1 MYRPSKDDIVRPKG
15 GLGGLGH
22 VDRKNPTPRPAP
34 RELINGVGNKPP
46 INLSNSPYA
55 HENNSPPNFQTPIMN
70 RAPAPPVPQL
80 GETQP
85 NFTPSRKMGNTNRAF
100 PWKRAL
106 FISVLG
112 AISYGGYAY
121 TRNRSLED
129 FEADMA
135 EDDD

>member
-15 GLGGLGH
+15 GLGGLSH

-55 HENNSPPNFQTPIMN
+55 QENNSPPNFQTPMMN

-80 GETQP
+80 GET
-85 NFTPSRKMGNTNRAF
+85 GNLAANDTSNTRAF

-121 TRNRSLED
+121 TRNRSLEE
-129 FEADMA
+129 FEADEA
-135 EDDD
+135 EDDY

>member
-1 MYRPSKDDIVRPKG
+1 MYRPSKDEIVRPKG

-55 HENNSPPNFQTPIMN
+55 QENNSPPNFQTPTLN
-70 RAPAPPVPQL
+70 RAPASPVPQL
-80 GETQP
+80 GETVNVAP
-85 NFTPSRKMGNTNRAF
+85 VGSMGNTRAF

-121 TRNRSLED
+121 TRNRSLEE
-129 FEADMA
+129 FEADEA
-135 EDDD
+135 EDDY

>member
-15 GLGGLGH
+15 GLGGLSH

-46 INLSNSPYA
+46 ISISNSPYA
-55 HENNSPPNFQTPIMN
+55 TTNNSPPNFQTPIMN
-70 RAPAPPVPQL
+70 RPPAPPVPQL
-80 GETQP
+80 GETGDFAP
-85 NFTPSRKMGNTNRAF
+85 VAKNMGNTGRF

-106 FISVLG
+106 FISTLG
-112 AISYGGYAY
+112 AIAFGGYTY
-121 TRNRSLED
+121 TRNRSLEE

>member
-1 MYRPSKDDIVRPKG
+1 MYKPSKDDIVRPTG

-34 RELINGVGNKPP
+34 RELINGVGNTPP

-55 HENNSPPNFQTPIMN
+55 QENNSPPNFQTPIMN

-80 GETQP
+80 GDTGNLNP
-85 NFTPSRKMGNTNRAF
+85 VSKPMGNTRAF

-121 TRNRSLED
+121 TRNRSLEE
-129 FEADMA
+129 FEADEA
-135 EDDD
+135 GDDD

>member
-46 INLSNSPYA
+46 LNLSNSPYA
-55 HENNSPPNFQTPIMN
+55 NENNSPLNFQTPMMN
-70 RAPAPPVPQL
+70 RVPAPPVPQL
-80 GETQP
+80 GETYQP
-85 NFTPSRKMGNTNRAF
+85 MKEGPSLGMARSF
-100 PWKRAL
+100 PWRRAL